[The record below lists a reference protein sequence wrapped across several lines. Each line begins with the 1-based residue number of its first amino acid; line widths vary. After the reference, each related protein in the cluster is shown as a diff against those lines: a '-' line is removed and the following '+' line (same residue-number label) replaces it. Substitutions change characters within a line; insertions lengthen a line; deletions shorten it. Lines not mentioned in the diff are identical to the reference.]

1 MHNTYWHIMVN
12 PLGGLNVF
20 NHSATKVNNKP
31 NMHAWNLFGYFDR
44 TLCLLIQLWLD
55 IGQFVWNLAFYS
67 PCTTLDGIWCTT
79 SVGDH
84 PCFLTFYNY
93 DPY

>member
-1 MHNTYWHIMVN
+1 MVN

-67 PCTTLDGIWCTT
+67 PCVHNTWRYMVYYLCRW
-79 SVGDH
+79 
-84 PCFLTFYNY
+84 PPLFPYFL
-93 DPY
+93 